1 MKFIGLFL
9 FILLIL
15 TPPVMARS
23 LDKSPR
29 PLARGTAFD
38 PLAVKIRPKLRP
50 AASPATSS
58 GDAQPLAKSVAPHR
72 PKLRPASEQELA
84 MQQIA
89 DSVVLASASA
99 VLMGQS
105 LHPALRPDGLEKK
118 AMARRQQIQRGAIC
132 GDSDLQGEVVGT
144 VQGKI
149 SGCGVDKAIR
159 LKSVAGVRLS
169 QPAVI
174 DCTTAKALKT
184 WVNKGMKPA
193 VGNRG
198 GGVQTIKVAAHFACR
213 TRNNQAGARISEHG
227 KGRAIDISGFTFRD
241 GSKVTLL
248 EGWRSSKDGPALK
261 KMHKAACG
269 PFGTVLGPN
278 SNRFHQDH
286 FHFDTARYRSGS
298 YCR

>member
-1 MKFIGLFL
+1 VKFIGLFL

-174 DCTTAKALKT
+174 DC
-184 WVNKGMKPA
+184 
-193 VGNRG
+193 
-198 GGVQTIKVAAHFACR
+198 GVQTIKVAAHFACR